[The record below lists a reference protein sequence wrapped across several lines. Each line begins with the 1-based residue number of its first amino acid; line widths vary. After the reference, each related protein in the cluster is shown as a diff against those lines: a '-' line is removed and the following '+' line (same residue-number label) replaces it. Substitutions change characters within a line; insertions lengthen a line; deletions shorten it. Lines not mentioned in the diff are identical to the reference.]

1 MSVLLDTFAL
11 AFQGYVGSDCS
22 QCAAGFVDN
31 GGGVCVKY
39 SVADEAA
46 PIAVTNAAAIVQL
59 EAASSTSGA
68 VVATAVDD
76 GPSGDASASTT
87 SSNNNSASSS
97 VRRMQCLQV
106 SVKLVVIS
114 RRNFFLL
121 SK

>member
-46 PIAVTNAAAIVQL
+46 PIAITNAAAIVQL
-59 EAASSTSGA
+59 EAAASTSGA

-76 GPSGDASASTT
+76 GTSGDASASTT

-97 VRRMQCLQV
+97 VRGMQCAHCGLQI
-106 SVKLVVIS
+106 SVKLVVS
-114 RRNFFLL
+114 L
-121 SK
+121 